1 MHESISFHRDPPAV
15 SVEAT
20 IQTVTGARAHEVQKS
35 PREEIKRTIDH
46 ARLKFK
52 GSEVLRVGE
61 VPFSR
66 HTVPSQLGVGGKGP
80 PQGGGVLSGNNE
92 KRKGGEKKRGDP
104 QISDREEAG
113 QCWKRADGKENRQP
127 RARGPRAKS
136 ERRGGDPP

>member
-1 MHESISFHRDPPAV
+1 M

-52 GSEVLRVGE
+52 GSEVLRVGK

-66 HTVPSQLGVGGKGP
+66 HTVPGQLGVGGKGP

-92 KRKGGEKKRGDP
+92 TRKGGEKKR
-104 QISDREEAG
+104 
-113 QCWKRADGKENRQP
+113 
-127 RARGPRAKS
+127 RGPLNQ
-136 ERRGGDPP
+136 